1 MRLHK
6 YAVILM
12 MAMVI
17 CFALAVPAMAQQA
30 VGGHDESTE
39 DHTGAQWAPV
49 AVATPKTGPVVGGVH
64 LLISEVGYRGLNSA
78 TCADSTEFVEI
89 YNPTSTTVDL
99 SKYYIC
105 DVSAYSTLPV
115 AGNIDI
121 AATGS
126 DFAMKFPNGAT
137 IAAGGYK
144 VVAIDGGRF
153 KRCAGIDA
161 DYMMWNAGGVT
172 TAVLMVDVATNKP
185 GTYPTYGS
193 FTNTAEFVWLFFWD
207 GISDL
212 VCDVDLVYWGSG
224 SGTNWPV
231 RKLTTTC
238 QDGPDVGAV
247 ASCYNND
254 MANVSPNF
262 TKGFVVPASGSG
274 TRQRTGAEGAET
286 LLGGN
291 GCVPGGPTDVNNS
304 SWGQIKALYR

>member
-6 YAVILM
+6 SATILM

-17 CFALAVPAMAQQA
+17 CFALAAPAMAQQA
-30 VGGHDESTE
+30 KGGHDETTE
-39 DHTGAQWAPV
+39 NHKGAQWA
-49 AVATPKTGPVVGGVH
+49 AAAAATPGTGPVVGGVH

-89 YNPTSTTVDL
+89 YNPTSLPIDL

-121 AATGS
+121 LATGS

-137 IAAGGYK
+137 IPAGGYK
-144 VVAIDGGRF
+144 VVAIDGGRY

-172 TAVLMVDVATNKP
+172 TAIPMVDVATNKP
-185 GTYPTYGS
+185 VTYPTYGS

-224 SGTNWPV
+224 SGSNWPV
-231 RKLTTTC
+231 LKTTALC
-238 QDGPDVGAV
+238 QDGPDVGGV

-254 MANVSPNF
+254 VGPL
-262 TKGFVVPASGSG
+262 TQGFVVPASGAG
-274 TRQRTGAEGAET
+274 TRQRVTAEGAET

-291 GCVPGGPTDVNNS
+291 GCIAGGPTPVTNS
-304 SWGQIKALYR
+304 TWGQVKALYR

>member
-1 MRLHK
+1 MKLHK
-6 YAVILM
+6 YATILM
-12 MAMVI
+12 MVLVV
-17 CFALAVPAMAQQA
+17 CFAFAVPVMAQQSK
-30 VGGHDESTE
+30 GGHDETTE
-39 DHTGAQWAPV
+39 DHTLTPPWAAV
-49 AVATPKTGPVVGGVH
+49 AVATPKTGPVVAGVH

-78 TCADSTEFVEI
+78 ACADSTEFLEI
-89 YNPTSTTVDL
+89 YNPTSSTIDL
-99 SKYYIC
+99 SKYYLS
-105 DVSAYSTLPV
+105 DVTAYSTLPV

-137 IAAGGYK
+137 IAAGAYK
-144 VVAIDGGRF
+144 IVAVDGGRF

-172 TAVLMVDVATNKP
+172 TAVPMVDVATNKP

-212 VCDVDLVYWGSG
+212 VCDVDLVCWGT
-224 SGTNWPV
+224 GTAPNWPTLKTV
-231 RKLTTTC
+231 ALC

-254 MANVSPNF
+254 VGVGGIF
-262 TKGFVVPASGSG
+262 KGFVVPASGSG
-274 TRQRTGAEGAET
+274 TRQRITSEMDAV

-291 GCVPGGPTDVNNS
+291 GCIPGGPTPVSDS
-304 SWGQIKALYR
+304 SWGHIKALYR